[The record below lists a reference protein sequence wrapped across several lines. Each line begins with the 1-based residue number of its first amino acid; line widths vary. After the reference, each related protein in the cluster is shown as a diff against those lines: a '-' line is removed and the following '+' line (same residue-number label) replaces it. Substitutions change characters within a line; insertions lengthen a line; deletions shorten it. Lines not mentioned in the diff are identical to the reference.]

1 MAMMKTNYRNDCVAA
16 RVALWLRE
24 RSELN
29 LADCDVTANDL
40 EQLAS
45 DEQVTRCAHTL
56 RLTGNDAEAWLRAMP
71 LLGGFPELHRLQLN
85 GCGLGDVDD
94 VADLFADGLAACG
107 SVHCLGLGFN
117 ALTTDMLTP
126 AFAHKTD
133 LEILDLSGNALDD
146 TYTLAAA
153 LQPLAKLMRLNLGAT
168 DLADCDGLT
177 QALMGMKNL
186 THLSLYECVYLDDL
200 TWVLR
205 LLPINGGSLCSLDVR
220 GCQLWE
226 ERVAEDP
233 VLSERN
239 GLNQTVACLK
249 SILVE
254 WSDLPPMPALNST
267 R

>member
-1 MAMMKTNYRNDCVAA
+1 MKYRNHNVEA
-16 RVALWLRE
+16 RVEHWLKHGD
-24 RSELN
+24 ELN
-29 LADCDVTANDL
+29 LADCDVNADDL
-40 EQLAS
+40 EQLAA
-45 DEQVTRCAHTL
+45 DERVTRSVHTL
-56 RLTGNDAEAWLRAMP
+56 RLTGNDAEAWLTAMP
-71 LLGGFPELHRLQLN
+71 LLGTFPELHRLQLN

-94 VADLFADGLAACG
+94 VADLFASGLAACR
-107 SVHCLGLGFN
+107 SLNCLGLGFN
-117 ALTTDMLTP
+117 GLTAEMLTP
-126 AFAHKTD
+126 AFARKTD
-133 LEILDLSGNALDD
+133 LAILDLSGNALDD

-153 LQPLAKLMRLNLGAT
+153 LQPLTKLMRLNLGAT

-205 LLPINGGSLCSLDVR
+205 LLPINGGSLRSLDVR

-233 VLSERN
+233 ALSERN
-239 GLNQTVACLK
+239 GLKRTAACLK
-249 SILVE
+249 SILVK
-254 WSDLPPMPALNST
+254 WSDLPPTPALNST